1 MLNAQSTKI
10 FCGNSNHELSKHIA
24 EELGLALGNSVV
36 KTFSDGEIAV
46 EINETVRGQDIF
58 LIQSVCPPDVNTALM
73 ELLIMIDAMKR
84 ASARSIDVVMPYFGY
99 NRQDR
104 KAKAREPISAKL
116 VANLLTVAGA
126 DRILTL
132 DLHAKQVQGYFNIPV
147 DNLSGSKVLAAH
159 FKQMDIDNVVV
170 VSPNLNRVTLARKY
184 AEKLDAP
191 IAIVD
196 KMELECGKKV
206 STIIGDVKGKNIIM
220 VDDIIDSAATI
231 TNAAKLLKEH
241 GAEDIYACC
250 THAIFSGDALEKLGK
265 SPISELYIL
274 DTIDHNPEALHSN
287 IHVLST
293 ASIFAESI
301 RRIIHNESS
310 SGLFNY

>member
-1 MLNAQSTKI
+1 MVTSIRPFQKKI
-10 FCGNSNHELSKHIA
+10 A
-24 EELGLALGNSVV
+24 DELGLKLGNSVV

-46 EINETVRGQDIF
+46 EINETVRGHNIF
-58 LIQSVCPPDVNTALM
+58 LIQSVSPPDVNTALM
-73 ELLIMIDAMKR
+73 ELLILIDAMKR
-84 ASARSIDVVMPYFGY
+84 ASAKSIDVVMPYFGY

-126 DRILTL
+126 DRVLTV

-147 DNLSGSKVLAAH
+147 DNLSGSKVLVDH
-159 FKQMDIDNVVV
+159 FRKMDLDNLVV
-170 VSPNLNRVTLARKY
+170 VSPNLNRVSLARKY

-196 KMELECGKKV
+196 KMELESGKVV
-206 STIIGDVKGKNIIM
+206 STIIGDVDGKNIIM
-220 VDDIIDSAATI
+220 VDDIIDTATTI
-231 TNAAKLLKEH
+231 SNAANLLKEN
-241 GAEDIYACC
+241 GAQDIYACC
-250 THAIFSGDALEKLGK
+250 THAIFSENALEKLK
-265 SPISELYIL
+265 ASAIKDLYLL
-274 DTIDHNPEALHSN
+274 DTIEHDADELGSMFHT
-287 IHVLST
+287 LST

-301 RRIIHNESS
+301 RRKIHNESS

>member
-1 MLNAQSTKI
+1 MINLENAKI
-10 FCGNSNHELSKHIA
+10 FCGNFNKELSQRIVD
-24 EELGLALGNSVV
+24 ELGMELGDSVV

-46 EINETVRGQDIF
+46 EINETVRGKDIF
-58 LIQSVCPPDVNTALM
+58 LIQSVSPPDVNTALL

-84 ASARSIDVVMPYFGY
+84 ASAKSIDVVMPYFGY

-126 DRILTL
+126 NRILTL

-147 DNLSGSKVLAAH
+147 DNLSGSKVLYEH
-159 FKQMDIDNVVV
+159 FKEMNLSNIVV
-170 VSPNLNRVTLARKY
+170 VSPNLNRVSLARKY
-184 AEKLDAP
+184 AEQLDAP

-196 KMELECGKKV
+196 KMELECGKKI
-206 STIIGDVKGKNIIM
+206 STIIGDVKDKNIIM
-220 VDDIIDSAATI
+220 VDDIIDTATAI
-231 TNAAKLLKEH
+231 TNGATLLKEN
-241 GAEDIYACC
+241 GAKDIYACC
-250 THAIFSGDALEKLGK
+250 THAIFSEDALGKIEK
-265 SPISELYIL
+265 SPIKELFIL
-274 DTIDHNPEALHSN
+274 DTIHHDSKDLLSN

-293 ASIFAESI
+293 ANIFSESI
-301 RRIIHNESS
+301 KRIVQNEST